1 MPNFGKPWRFWRF
14 FQWEKTTSTAGN
26 GGNIPH
32 KIPQKIQN
40 KNYESPKIE
49 VFWNWYKWGKYS
61 FLAMFEWRCS
71 FTNCWRL
78 SFLLQFCTMYELG
91 ESGFPNSDFVWWLK
105 DWRKTWEWRNTW
117 VVHPQELE
125 FVNIWSFKFPIPHRQ
140 QILKQI
146 EAPVLSPQI
155 LWQNLVSGHDFAL
168 EPQKQ
173 NIRRLGL
180 GRCVMFD
187 TEI

>member
-1 MPNFGKPWRFWRF
+1 MIHGWFPFGARSFQWSLETNKKKTPRSDGVVSDYGAGAGMPNFGKPWSFWRF
-14 FQWEKTTSTAGN
+14 FQWEKTPSTAGN

-32 KIPQKIQN
+32 KIPQKIPN

-125 FVNIWSFKFPIPHRQ
+125 FVNIWSFKFPIPHRCNRFWSR
-140 QILKQI
+140 LKHQ
-146 EAPVLSPQI
+146 
-155 LWQNLVSGHDFAL
+155 F
-168 EPQKQ
+168 
-173 NIRRLGL
+173 
-180 GRCVMFD
+180 
-187 TEI
+187 